1 LRLAQ
6 PGTAR
11 RESALHYKA
20 LGDEQQQAEAREER
34 RLFYVAMT
42 RAKERLIVSG
52 AAKFDSWQSS
62 GGPIAWLGPALLGD
76 IEAAV
81 EQGSGVTEL
90 GVRFEFLR
98 EDDRLTQFVRP
109 YAAQSASVDS
119 GDLLPAPAPPPP
131 AEPAPPVAALSY
143 SSLGEYKRCGYRFYV
158 ERVLG
163 LPAIDAPWK
172 GEARSDAL
180 DPAERGVLVHDL
192 LERLDFR
199 RPTSPTAA
207 MIAAAAQRSGI
218 ATPSER
224 EAQEVAALV
233 DRFGTSELCARL
245 GRATHVAREER
256 FGFVLGEAT
265 GGVLVVGALDALARE
280 PDGRSLVVDY
290 KTDRLDGAD
299 PKQVVSQSYA
309 TQRLV
314 YALAA
319 LRSGAEQVE
328 VAHVFLDGAHAPVTA
343 TFTKADVPELEHRL
357 SGLADGVLERRFEV
371 TDAPHRAVCRGCP
384 AEGGL
389 CSWPLEMTRRDSP
402 DRLF

>member
-1 LRLAQ
+1 
-6 PGTAR
+6 
-11 RESALHYKA
+11 
-20 LGDEQQQAEAREER
+20 
-34 RLFYVAMT
+34 
-42 RAKERLIVSG
+42 
-52 AAKFDSWQSS
+52 
-62 GGPIAWLGPALLGD
+62 
-76 IEAAV
+76 
-81 EQGSGVTEL
+81 
-90 GVRFEFLR
+90 
-98 EDDRLTQFVRP
+98 
-109 YAAQSASVDS
+109 
-119 GDLLPAPAPPPP
+119 
-131 AEPAPPVAALSY
+131 
-143 SSLGEYKRCGYRFYV
+143 
-158 ERVLG
+158 
-163 LPAIDAPWK
+163 
-172 GEARSDAL
+172 
-180 DPAERGVLVHDL
+180 VLVHDL

-280 PDGRSLVVDY
+280 PAGRSLVVDY

-299 PKQVVSQSYA
+299 PKQVVSESYA